1 MAYELSADLERGFV
15 HLRYSGVVG
24 VDERLQAR
32 MDTFDLIREQGYHRT
47 LVETQNSNIV
57 MSREDIVR
65 FATSFKEI
73 ELPENYHVATVIKPG
88 DDVDTLVEMVASIDG
103 LNIKVFLDPEEAI
116 DWLTAF

>member
-15 HLRYSGVVG
+15 HLRYSNAVDA
-24 VDERLQAR
+24 DERLQAR
-32 MDTFDLIREQGYHRT
+32 KEAFDLIREQGFHRS
-47 LVETQNSNIV
+47 LVETQDSNIV

-73 ELPENYHVATVIKPG
+73 ELPDNYHIATVIKPG
-88 DDVDTLVEMVASIDG
+88 DEVGTLIEMVASIDG
-103 LNIKVFLDPEEAI
+103 LNIKVFLDPDEAI